1 MSLRLRSVTE
11 VETLVVERSRNV
23 IDYQLNVTSTSLS
36 DRVFKTSPTHM
47 KIVIVSCVA
56 PPEPVVAGRVNWDIA
71 EMLSDYG
78 HDVTIITPHPS
89 RPLGKHDSGRKNLEI
104 INVKDNLQHVRLNSF
119 VYPKYNIFLR
129 SYESWDFGYK
139 AIKYINANLN
149 DADLIYA
156 TPWPFLGQYAFVKF
170 NKSIPIIMNVQ
181 DLYPESLFAKIKSSW
196 LTGLLSPLY
205 RIDKYIAN
213 HSSHITVVSDNL
225 KEVYLKGRGVN
236 GDKITV
242 IENWQDEVEFVGS
255 LEERA
260 ILINKYGLEKVE
272 GRFVFMYLGNI
283 GPVAGLEK
291 VIEEF
296 GLLDSS
302 KYVLVIAGSGSF
314 KETCILLVDKL
325 NLSNILFTSVPAGL
339 KSVVELQSIADV
351 LLLPISP
358 MAAGSSVPSKLIAYL
373 FSAKPVISSAE
384 VGSDTGRVILESK
397 CGWLVDDLQPWH
409 VVMEKAA
416 GNSKEELQVIGGM
429 GYEYGMG
436 RFSKSEGL
444 KKVKELIERII

>member
-1 MSLRLRSVTE
+1 
-11 VETLVVERSRNV
+11 
-23 IDYQLNVTSTSLS
+23 
-36 DRVFKTSPTHM
+36 M

-56 PPEPVVAGRVNWDIA
+56 PPEPGVTGMVNWDIA
-71 EMLSDYG
+71 EMLSDCG

-104 INVKDNLQHVRLNSF
+104 PNVKYNFKHVRLNSF
-119 VYPKYNIFLR
+119 VYPKYSVLLR

-139 AIKYINANLN
+139 AIKYINVHLN

-156 TPWPFLGQYAFVKF
+156 TPWPFLGQYAFVRF

-181 DLYPESLFAKIKSSW
+181 DLYPESLFTKIKSSW
-196 LTGLLSPLY
+196 LTRMLSPLY

-225 KEVYLKGRGVN
+225 KEVYLNRRGVN

-242 IENWQDEVEFVGS
+242 IENWQDEGEFVGS

-260 ILINKYGLEKVE
+260 VLINKYGLQKVE
-272 GRFVFMYLGNI
+272 SRFVFTYLGNI
-283 GPVAGLEK
+283 GPVADLEK

-302 KYVLVIAGSGSF
+302 KYVLIIAGSGSF
-314 KETCILLVDKL
+314 KETCISLVDKL
-325 NLSNILFTSVPAGL
+325 NLSNVFFISVPAGL

-384 VGSDTGRVILESK
+384 FGSDTGKVILESK
-397 CGWLVDDLQPWH
+397 CGWLVDRDSKWH
-409 VVMEKAA
+409 DVMEKAA
-416 GNSKEELQVIGGM
+416 TYSKEELSRIGGM
-429 GYEYGMG
+429 GFEYGMG

-444 KKVKELIERII
+444 KKVKELIERIG

>member
-1 MSLRLRSVTE
+1 
-11 VETLVVERSRNV
+11 
-23 IDYQLNVTSTSLS
+23 
-36 DRVFKTSPTHM
+36 M

-71 EMLSDYG
+71 EMLADCG

-89 RPLGKHDSGRKNLEI
+89 RPLGKHQNRSKSLEVILIKN
-104 INVKDNLQHVRLNSF
+104 NFRQVRLNSF
-119 VYPKYNIFLR
+119 VYPKYNVLLR

-139 AIKYINANLN
+139 AIKYINTNIS

-181 DLYPESLFAKIKSSW
+181 DLYPESLLAKIKSSW
-196 LTGLLSPLY
+196 LSKLLSPLY
-205 RIDKYIAN
+205 RVDKYIAH

-225 KEVYLKGRGVN
+225 KDVYLNGRGVKE
-236 GDKITV
+236 DKITV
-242 IENWQDEVEFVGS
+242 IENWQDEEEFVSS

-260 ILINKYGLEKVE
+260 VLIKKYGLQNIKSHGLQIRDSGKED
-272 GRFVFMYLGNI
+272 RFVFMYLGNI

-296 GLLDSS
+296 GLLDST

-314 KETCILLVDKL
+314 KEKCILLVDKL
-325 NLSNILFTSVPAGL
+325 NLTNVLFTSVPPGL
-339 KSVVELQSIADV
+339 QSVVELQSIADV

-373 FSAKPVISSAE
+373 FSGKPVISSAE
-384 VGSDTGRVILESK
+384 MGSDTGRVILESK
-397 CGWLVDDLQPWH
+397 CGWLVNDVSTWSI
-409 VVMEKAA
+409 VMEKAA
-416 GNSKEELQVIGGM
+416 GYSKEELKVIGRM
-429 GYEYGMG
+429 GFEYGMG
-436 RFSKSEGL
+436 RFSKREGL
-444 KKVKELIERII
+444 KKVKRLIEGII